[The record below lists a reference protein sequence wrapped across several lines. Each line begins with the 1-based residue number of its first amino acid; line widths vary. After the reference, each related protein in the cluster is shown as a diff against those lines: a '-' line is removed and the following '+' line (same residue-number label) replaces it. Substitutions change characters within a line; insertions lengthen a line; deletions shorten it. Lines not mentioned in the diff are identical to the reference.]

1 MKNNKIKRPKLKG
14 VANVPMI
21 MQMESVECGA
31 ASLGMILAYYGKW
44 ISLEMLRE
52 DCDISRDGST
62 AANLLK
68 AARNYGLEA
77 SAYRFEPEEIRTEG
91 QFPCIIHWNFNHF
104 VVLKGFIGNRAYIN
118 DPALGEYYVSA
129 ETFDKSFTGVC
140 MLFEPSES
148 FTQTGR
154 KKSILSFMQ
163 KRLKNTAP
171 ALILAIVIS
180 LLTMMVG
187 IINPEIMQRLL
198 DSISQSRNLTP
209 YLKYL
214 AVLIITGLIS
224 VVVEWIKSVYL
235 LKMDGK
241 MSILGNTR
249 FMWKLLHLPVGFFSQ
264 RLAGDIQQR
273 QSENADI
280 SRIMIETLAPILMNT
295 AAMFFYLIMMVTYSV
310 SLAMIGILAVAANL
324 TISIL
329 LTRRRISLTRVLMK
343 DEGALFSM
351 TASGIEMMDTIK
363 TSGAESAW
371 FEKWSGT
378 LANVGNGKAAI
389 ENLNVYVGAL
399 PNLVMQ
405 LSNAVIIVIGALLVI
420 KGDFTIGMLTAF
432 QGFFSSFLSPV
443 NSLIQTGQT
452 MQELSRKTE
461 RIDDIMEYSDDPNAV
476 MEGSEEYNGDPV
488 EEKLKGRIEVKN
500 ITFGYSKLKP
510 AMLNNISFTIEAGKS
525 LALVGASGCGKSTI
539 GKLISGLINPWSGEI
554 LFDGKARS
562 EIPRSM
568 MTASLSVID
577 QNVIMF
583 TGTISDNIKMWD
595 RSIESYDVTLAARDA
610 GVHNMIMHRPGG
622 YNALISPGGSNISGG
637 QKQGIEIARAL
648 AQDPS
653 IVILDEAT
661 SALDTKTE
669 DSVMKAIASRGITR
683 IIIAHRLST
692 IRDCDEILVL
702 DNGVIAERGTHD
714 ELIARNGIYKKLVSN
729 E

>member
-1 MKNNKIKRPKLKG
+1 
-14 VANVPMI
+14 
-21 MQMESVECGA
+21 
-31 ASLGMILAYYGKW
+31 
-44 ISLEMLRE
+44 
-52 DCDISRDGST
+52 
-62 AANLLK
+62 
-68 AARNYGLEA
+68 
-77 SAYRFEPEEIRTEG
+77 
-91 QFPCIIHWNFNHF
+91 
-104 VVLKGFIGNRAYIN
+104 
-118 DPALGEYYVSA
+118 
-129 ETFDKSFTGVC
+129 
-140 MLFEPSES
+140 
-148 FTQTGR
+148 
-154 KKSILSFMQ
+154 
-163 KRLKNTAP
+163 
-171 ALILAIVIS
+171 
-180 LLTMMVG
+180 
-187 IINPEIMQRLL
+187 
-198 DSISQSRNLTP
+198 
-209 YLKYL
+209 
-214 AVLIITGLIS
+214 
-224 VVVEWIKSVYL
+224 
-235 LKMDGK
+235 
-241 MSILGNTR
+241 
-249 FMWKLLHLPVGFFSQ
+249 
-264 RLAGDIQQR
+264 
-273 QSENADI
+273 
-280 SRIMIETLAPILMNT
+280 MNT

-371 FEKWSGT
+371 IEKWSGT